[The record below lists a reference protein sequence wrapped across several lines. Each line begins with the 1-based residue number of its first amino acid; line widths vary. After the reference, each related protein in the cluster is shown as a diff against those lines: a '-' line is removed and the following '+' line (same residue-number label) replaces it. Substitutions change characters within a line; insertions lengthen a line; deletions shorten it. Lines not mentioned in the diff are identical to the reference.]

1 MKDFTSTAGPQRMS
15 FLSIYIDLCLIILMF
30 VHLVPYYNFGMLKL
44 HGLKLFDIPALYVSE
59 GK

>member
-1 MKDFTSTAGPQRMS
+1 MS

-44 HGLKLFDIPALYVSE
+44 HGLKLFDIPALYVAVRLNRR
-59 GK
+59 